1 MNAIE
6 LLKDDHNK
14 VERLF
19 QKVKATE
26 DEEHKELFEKIKMEL
41 NTHTH
46 IEETIF

>member
-26 DEEHKELFEKIKMEL
+26 ESEHLELFK
-41 NTHTH
+41 
-46 IEETIF
+46 